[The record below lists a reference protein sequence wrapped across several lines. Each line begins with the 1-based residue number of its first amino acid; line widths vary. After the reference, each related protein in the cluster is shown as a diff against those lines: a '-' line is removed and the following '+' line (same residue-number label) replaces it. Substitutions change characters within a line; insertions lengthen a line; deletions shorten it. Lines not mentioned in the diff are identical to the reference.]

1 VYAIIHY
8 PLSIIHYPLKKMKFL
23 LLVRVVTIAVIYI
36 LLRKFDPVL
45 TDPLST
51 FATIL
56 HELGHSTGA
65 FLSGGSSLGYTLT
78 EDSTHLYACTKG
90 GSTWLTLLGGNL
102 FSLGAAWVFVWLG
115 RNGGDKLGPILIVLA
130 ILMFFTTRLF
140 DDSEVLPMP
149 IVAIY
154 LVLLGIF
161 ILTQSEWSGAFL
173 IFFGFINLLFIFFD
187 TFTNGILS
195 DVSRYT
201 KLTAFY
207 PVPEPAWR
215 FTWFGLAGFLG
226 YNLFMDVAT
235 TQVEWSSRKNPFKHW
250 DMDKII
256 LFLEILPELFIYK
269 ANQLLEFLVVQFS
282 RIFDFRKR

>member
-1 VYAIIHY
+1 
-8 PLSIIHYPLKKMKFL
+8 MKYL
-23 LLVRVVTIAVIYI
+23 LFVRVVTIAVIYI
-36 LLRKFDPVL
+36 LLRKFDPAI

-65 FLSGGSSLGYTLT
+65 FLSGGNSLGYTLT
-78 EDSTHLYACTKG
+78 EDSTHLFACTKG

-115 RNGGDKLGPILIVLA
+115 RNGGDKLAPILILLG

-154 LVLLGIF
+154 LALLVFF

-173 IFFGFINLLFIFFD
+173 IFFGFINLFFIYFD
-187 TFTNGILS
+187 ATTNGVLS
-195 DVSRYT
+195 DVVRYA
-201 KLTAFY
+201 KLTEYSEYFRM
-207 PVPEPAWR
+207 PQQAWL
-215 FTWFGLAGFLG
+215 FIWLGVAGFLG
-226 YNLFMDVAT
+226 YHLVMDVAT
-235 TQVEWSSRKNPFKHW
+235 TQVEWSSGKSPFKHW
-250 DMDKII
+250 DWDKIM
-256 LFLEILPELFIYK
+256 LFLEILPELIIYK
-269 ANQLLEFLVVQFS
+269 TNQLLEFLVVQFS

>member
-1 VYAIIHY
+1 
-8 PLSIIHYPLKKMKFL
+8 MKYL
-23 LLVRVVTIAVIYI
+23 LLVRVATIAVIYI

-65 FLSGGSSLGYTLT
+65 FLSGGSSLGYNLT
-78 EDSTHLYACTKG
+78 EDSTHLFACTKG
-90 GSTWLTLLGGNL
+90 GSTWMTLFGGNL
-102 FSLGAAWVFVWLG
+102 FSLGAAYVFVWLG
-115 RNGGDKLGPILIVLA
+115 RNGGNKLAPILILLG

-154 LVLLGIF
+154 LALLGFF

-173 IFFGFINLLFIFFD
+173 IFFGFINLFFIYFD
-187 TFTNGILS
+187 ATTNGVLS
-195 DVSRYT
+195 DVARFT
-201 KLTAFY
+201 KLTEY
-207 PVPEPAWR
+207 PQYSQYLRIPQQIWMYAW
-215 FTWFGLAGFLG
+215 FAVSAFLG
-226 YNLFMDVAT
+226 YNLFIDVAT
-235 TQVEWSSRKNPFKHW
+235 TQVEWASGRRFFRHLDTN
-250 DMDKII
+250 KIL
-256 LFLEILPELFIYK
+256 LFLEILPELIVYK
-269 ANQLLEFLVVQFS
+269 VNQLLEFLVVQFS